1 LFRRA
6 AENGLTPS
14 QFQMGVL
21 LCTGRGVE
29 ADLAEATRWYERAAE
44 GGHKLAM
51 YNLGVMLLKGM
62 GVEPDPARGEAL
74 IRQSEIK
81 A

>member
-1 LFRRA
+1 
-6 AENGLTPS
+6 
-14 QFQMGVL
+14 
-21 LCTGRGVE
+21 
-29 ADLAEATRWYERAAE
+29 
-44 GGHKLAM
+44 M
-51 YNLGVMLLKGM
+51 YNLNVMLLKGM